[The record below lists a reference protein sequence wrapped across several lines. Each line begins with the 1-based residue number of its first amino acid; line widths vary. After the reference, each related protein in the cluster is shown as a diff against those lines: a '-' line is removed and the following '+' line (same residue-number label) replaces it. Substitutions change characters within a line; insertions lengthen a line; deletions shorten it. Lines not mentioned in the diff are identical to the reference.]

1 MQDDAEGEGPPEPCP
16 NRNGAA
22 STESARPEA
31 TLFPARLRL
40 ARHRAGLSM
49 RELGQRLHPPVSL
62 QAIGKYENGRMMPS
76 PRVLAGLV
84 QALDVQPV
92 FLLGGRIVSLAAE
105 DSGRRPAATKR
116 EIAQLEYL
124 MLAGI
129 EERLSVEAVP
139 PPDPFGSLAG
149 AVVRGQEDIECLARG
164 LRERW
169 QAGAGPLASVRSL
182 LESRGIQ
189 VIEGD
194 LPERFSGIPYRAVPG
209 DPHPEARALF
219 VSDHACLERRR
230 LALAS
235 ELGRRVIRGMDG
247 SGNARARAWQR
258 FGAAFLAPADS
269 LRREAGARRKWIA
282 RRELL
287 DLKAHYGIP
296 AVVLLIRL
304 RETGILPRRECER
317 VLKGYARFW
326 REQEPEPA
334 FGGGRAASEEPR
346 LARQVWRAL
355 SEERIPAARAAE
367 LLRLPVRD
375 VEQEAQAA
383 VSRSSA

>member
-1 MQDDAEGEGPPEPCP
+1 MQTDAAGEGPPGPRP
-16 NRNGAA
+16 NRNRAA
-22 STESARPEA
+22 STEGVWPEA

-40 ARHRAGLSM
+40 ARHRAGVSM
-49 RELGQRLHPPVSL
+49 RELGQSLQPPVTL
-62 QAIGKYENGRMMPS
+62 QAIGKYEKGQMMPS
-76 PRVLAGLV
+76 PRVFAGLV
-84 QALDVQPV
+84 QALDVQPI

-105 DSGRRPAATKR
+105 DSGPRRAATKQ
-116 EIAQLEYL
+116 EFAQLEYL

-129 EERLSVEAVP
+129 EGRLSVEAVP

-149 AVVRGQEDIECLARG
+149 AVVRGQEDFECLAQG
-164 LRERW
+164 LRARW

-194 LPERFSGIPYRAVPG
+194 LPERFSGIPFRAVPR
-209 DPHPEARALF
+209 DPHPAARAIFL
-219 VSDHACLERRR
+219 SDRACLERRR
-230 LALAS
+230 LVLAS
-235 ELGRRVIRGMDG
+235 ELGRRVIRRIDG
-247 SGNARARAWQR
+247 SGSARARAWQR
-258 FGAAFLAPADS
+258 FGAAILAPADS
-269 LRREAGARRKWIA
+269 LRREVGARRKWVA
-282 RRELL
+282 RREVL

-304 RETGILPRRECER
+304 RETGILPRRESER

-326 REQEPEPA
+326 REREPEPA
-334 FGGGRAASEEPR
+334 FGGGRAASEAPR

-355 SEERIPAARAAE
+355 SEDRIPAARAAE

-383 VSRSSA
+383 VSRCSA